1 MPEALILAAEDQL
14 VGSLCKR
21 HAVAPK
27 GSDRLQ
33 TDGFRFYFTPLFG
46 VLLTFPSRYWS
57 TVGLPGVF
65 SLAGWSPR
73 IRTGF
78 LVSRPTQVAASSSL
92 VARTGVSPA
101 TPGLSRPF
109 RFLKMRLWRLLLP
122 RRCLD
127 SFGLGSCRFA
137 RHYYGNRL
145 FSFSSCGY

>member
-1 MPEALILAAEDQL
+1 MQKARRRPL
-14 VGSLCKR
+14 
-21 HAVAPK
+21 K

-33 TDGFRFYFTPLFG
+33 TDGFRFCFTPLFG

-73 IRTGF
+73 
-78 LVSRPTQVAASSSL
+78 VAATSSL

-101 TPGLSRPF
+101 APGLSRPF
-109 RFLKMRLWRLLLP
+109 RFLLMRLSRLLLP
-122 RRCLD
+122 RTCLD
-127 SFGLGSCRFA
+127 RSGLGSCRFA
-137 RHYYGNRL
+137 RHYYGNRS

>member
-1 MPEALILAAEDQL
+1 MPQALILAAEDQL

-21 HAVAPK
+21 HAVAPQK

-73 IRTGF
+73 F
-78 LVSRPTQVAASSSL
+78 RPTQVAALSSL

-101 TPGLSRPF
+101 APGLSRPF
-109 RFLKMRLWRLLLP
+109 RFLKMSLWRLLLP
-122 RRCLD
+122 RTCLD
-127 SFGLGSCRFA
+127 RSGLGSCRFA
-137 RHYYGNRL
+137 RHYCGNRL

>member
-1 MPEALILAAEDQL
+1 MPQALILAAEDQL

-65 SLAGWSPR
+65 SLAGWSPQ
-73 IRTGF
+73 IQAGF
-78 LVSRPTQVAASSSL
+78 LVSRPTQVAALSSL

-101 TPGLSRPF
+101 APGLSRPF
-109 RFLKMRLWRLLLP
+109 RFLKMSLWRLLLP
-122 RRCLD
+122 RTCLD
-127 SFGLGSCRFA
+127 RSGLGSCRFA
-137 RHYYGNRL
+137 RHYYGNR
-145 FSFSSCGY
+145 